1 MTEKKEMYYLR
12 KLEAGYWGNSPVWYC
27 INEGYTAYI
36 NGAKKFPEEVALKY
50 QKDDPIKWKAYKCKD
65 IDSRLHLIFDSQDEH
80 RLGTDKPNGFNFDY
94 ALHEN
99 QQIIAEKDKSIAELE
114 ENAQNLINVFCG
126 SGMKTGDIISEYEN
140 AIQKTKQLLKGG
152 KIEK

>member
-50 QKDDPIKWKAYKCKD
+50 QKDGVKPIIK
-65 IDSRLHLIFDSQDEH
+65 IDYTEELTHHKFSISDNGIGIESQYFDKIFVIFQRLHGRNQYNGTGIGLALVKKIIDYVEGEIWVESEIGKGTTFIF
-80 RLGTDKPNGFNFDY
+80 TIK
-94 ALHEN
+94 
-99 QQIIAEKDKSIAELE
+99 K
-114 ENAQNLINVFCG
+114 V
-126 SGMKTGDIISEYEN
+126 
-140 AIQKTKQLLKGG
+140 
-152 KIEK
+152 